1 MFRLKKNKLHGRGR
15 KLHTEEI
22 NNLYISFTVAWMI
35 KLERDRLDA
44 QHSKEKQETQNFGWE
59 ASWE

>member
-1 MFRLKKNKLHGRGR
+1 LKASKNKLLRKMFRLKKNKLHGRGR

-44 QHSKEKQETQNFGWE
+44 
-59 ASWE
+59 

>member
-44 QHSKEKQETQNFGWE
+44 
-59 ASWE
+59 